1 VLTGKGL
8 NKLADRNEHLVVV
21 MVERSNGGEFEIWP
35 LHITLVPWFPCD
47 DELRLDQTLQLVAS
61 RHKPINVKTG
71 IVEEWGRHEKF
82 IVQTV
87 GTSPK
92 LQKLHLD
99 IFGSLENNGFHIHQK
114 DFLGE
119 KYKPHLTLR
128 NRYQKS
134 EALPGG
140 TIVKINK
147 FALIK
152 QIRLKKT
159 GTMIKSVS
167 KEYKLN
173 G

>member
-1 VLTGKGL
+1 
-8 NKLADRNEHLVVV
+8 LADRNEHLVVV
-21 MVERSNGGEFEIWP
+21 MVEQSKGGEFEIWP
-35 LHITLVPWFPCD
+35 LHITLVPWFHCD
-47 DELRLDQTLQLVAS
+47 DELRLERTLQSVAN
-61 RHKPINVKTG
+61 RHKSIKVKTG
-71 IVEEWGRHEKF
+71 QVEEWGRQEKF
-82 IVQTV
+82 IVQTIDDN
-87 GTSPK
+87 SK
-92 LQKLHLD
+92 MHKLHLD
-99 IFGSLENNGFHIHQK
+99 IFDSLENNGFHIHQK

-134 EALPGG
+134 EALPDG
-140 TIVKINK
+140 TILKINK

-159 GTMIKSVS
+159 GTMIKSVA

>member
-1 VLTGKGL
+1 
-8 NKLADRNEHLVVV
+8 
-21 MVERSNGGEFEIWP
+21 
-35 LHITLVPWFPCD
+35 
-47 DELRLDQTLQLVAS
+47 
-61 RHKPINVKTG
+61 
-71 IVEEWGRHEKF
+71 
-82 IVQTV
+82 VQTIDDN
-87 GTSPK
+87 SK
-92 LQKLHLD
+92 LHKLHLD
-99 IFGSLENNGFHIHQK
+99 IFDSLENNDFHIHQK

-134 EALPGG
+134 EALPDG
-140 TIVKINK
+140 TILKINK

-159 GTMIKSVS
+159 GTMIKSVA

>member
-1 VLTGKGL
+1 LGG
-8 NKLADRNEHLVVV
+8 RNEHLVVV

-47 DELRLDQTLQLVAS
+47 DELRLDQTLQLVAN
-61 RHKPINVKTG
+61 RHKPIRVKTG
-71 IVEEWGRHEKF
+71 SVEEWGRQEKF
-82 IVQTV
+82 IVQTIDDN
-87 GTSPK
+87 SK
-92 LQKLHLD
+92 LHKLHLD
-99 IFGSLENNGFHIHQK
+99 IFDSLENNDFHIHQK

-140 TIVKINK
+140 TIFKIKK

-159 GTMIKSVS
+159 GTMIKSVA